1 MTVNNNPGQLQLSQR
16 QLQEVRKILQQ
27 HIPAYSVWAFGSRV
41 TGKARKYSDLDL
53 VIITETPL
61 PLAVKADLIAAF
73 DEADLAF
80 KVDIV
85 DWAAI
90 SPEFR
95 IIIER
100 DKILIQKGQNLHN
113 QPHAESTEYGR
124 ELKKVQS
131 TENTEGTEEKT

>member
-1 MTVNNNPGQLQLSQR
+1 MTLNNNLNQLQLSQR
-16 QLQEVRKILQQ
+16 ELKEVQQILQL
-27 HIPAYSVWAFGSRV
+27 HVPAYSVWAFGSRV

-53 VIITETPL
+53 VIITEAPL
-61 PLAVKADLIAAF
+61 PLADKAELTAAF

-95 IIIER
+95 TIIE
-100 DKILIQKGQNLHN
+100 KAKVAIQ
-113 QPHAESTEYGR
+113 
-124 ELKKVQS
+124 
-131 TENTEGTEEKT
+131 EGK